1 MADICKRGA
10 QQGRQAD
17 RFALA
22 GKIQPMQQ
30 DGKLIQRQNAVRMA
44 MSVMHRMIAG
54 EEKISEALLLLR

>member
-30 DGKLIQRQNAVRMA
+30 DGKLIQRPERGQDGNERDAQDDR
-44 MSVMHRMIAG
+44 G